1 MLFSRRSSR
10 PRGLAALLPGRALLA
25 ALLLALLA
33 PLAQAE
39 DGKRL
44 RIGITL
50 HPYYSYVSN
59 IVGDKAE
66 VVPLIPAGFNP
77 HAYEPRAE
85 DIKRIGTL
93 DVVVLN
99 GVGHDDFAE
108 RMIAS
113 SEKPGIPVIEAN
125 AKVPLLAA
133 TGMAARGA
141 GKVVNPHTFL
151 SISASITQ
159 VNTIARELG
168 KLDPANAKAYT
179 RNARAYAKRLRA
191 LRADAL
197 ARLNKAPAADFRVA
211 TIHGAYDYLLREFG
225 LEVTAVVEPAHG
237 IEPSPSQLKKT
248 IDQLKALDVKV
259 IFSEIDFLHLRRDHP
274 ARVRGEAL
282 FAVAHFL
289 WRLQRRQVRGRNGAQ
304 PRHRGP
310 RHPGV
315 RRMTVAERLC
325 ATPCGPAIEFAGID
339 LSLGG
344 SRILDGV
351 RLRVEA
357 GSVHALVG
365 PNGGGKS
372 SLVKTLLGQM
382 PHRGELR
389 LEWPGAPGCIGYVPQ
404 ALEFDRGLPLTVDDF
419 MAAMCQ
425 RRPAFLGLSRS
436 RRPAIDAALERVGM
450 LAKRGRRMGALS
462 GGERQRVLLAQGLV
476 PPPQLL
482 VLDEPMSA
490 LDEGGIQ
497 VFERLLLDWRQ
508 AGVTVLWIE
517 HDLEAVGRLA
527 DRVSGL
533 NRHLLFDGPAASSL
547 TPERLLTLFSTQP
560 RKNAEASR

>member
-1 MLFSRRSSR
+1 MSVETVRPAGAGHETLYVLLGSVLILALAATVVGLRQQSHEAQALDAHQVDARLDLNAAEQGIYADLQVAAEDIQARLDDGEAAPSVDELAAEGFPPFVADVAASSRGGPLPTPYRATPAPWLTPLAPGGQPLRRRRDPSAPPLIAHRLHRRRFSMLFSRRSSR

-59 IVGDKAE
+59 IVGDQAE

-259 IFSEIDFLHLRRDHP
+259 IFSEIDFPSTYVETIQRESGVKLYSLSHISYGDYSAGKYEEEM
-274 ARVRGEAL
+274 ARNLDTVVRAIQES
-282 FAVAHFL
+282 
-289 WRLQRRQVRGRNGAQ
+289 GA
-304 PRHRGP
+304 
-310 RHPGV
+310 
-315 RRMTVAERLC
+315 
-325 ATPCGPAIEFAGID
+325 
-339 LSLGG
+339 
-344 SRILDGV
+344 
-351 RLRVEA
+351 
-357 GSVHALVG
+357 
-365 PNGGGKS
+365 
-372 SLVKTLLGQM
+372 
-382 PHRGELR
+382 
-389 LEWPGAPGCIGYVPQ
+389 
-404 ALEFDRGLPLTVDDF
+404 
-419 MAAMCQ
+419 
-425 RRPAFLGLSRS
+425 
-436 RRPAIDAALERVGM
+436 
-450 LAKRGRRMGALS
+450 
-462 GGERQRVLLAQGLV
+462 
-476 PPPQLL
+476 
-482 VLDEPMSA
+482 
-490 LDEGGIQ
+490 
-497 VFERLLLDWRQ
+497 
-508 AGVTVLWIE
+508 
-517 HDLEAVGRLA
+517 
-527 DRVSGL
+527 
-533 NRHLLFDGPAASSL
+533 
-547 TPERLLTLFSTQP
+547 
-560 RKNAEASR
+560 

>member
-1 MLFSRRSSR
+1 SASPGRPPGGRPARPECRRTGHLRRPAGRRRRHPGAPGRRRSRALRRRTGRRGLPALRRRHRREQSRRAPLEPRRNRRASELPGRQRQTRGGRLVPPAARPRRSLAEARRGRCRRRTGRRPSPGRRRLAPGGQPLRRRRDPSAPPLIAHRLHRRRFSMLFSRRSSR

-33 PLAQAE
+33 PLTQAE

-259 IFSEIDFLHLRRDHP
+259 IFSEIDFPSTYVETIQRESGVKLYSLSHISYGDYSAGKYEEEM
-274 ARVRGEAL
+274 ARNLDTVVRAIQES
-282 FAVAHFL
+282 
-289 WRLQRRQVRGRNGAQ
+289 GA
-304 PRHRGP
+304 
-310 RHPGV
+310 
-315 RRMTVAERLC
+315 
-325 ATPCGPAIEFAGID
+325 
-339 LSLGG
+339 
-344 SRILDGV
+344 
-351 RLRVEA
+351 
-357 GSVHALVG
+357 
-365 PNGGGKS
+365 
-372 SLVKTLLGQM
+372 
-382 PHRGELR
+382 
-389 LEWPGAPGCIGYVPQ
+389 
-404 ALEFDRGLPLTVDDF
+404 
-419 MAAMCQ
+419 
-425 RRPAFLGLSRS
+425 
-436 RRPAIDAALERVGM
+436 
-450 LAKRGRRMGALS
+450 
-462 GGERQRVLLAQGLV
+462 
-476 PPPQLL
+476 
-482 VLDEPMSA
+482 
-490 LDEGGIQ
+490 
-497 VFERLLLDWRQ
+497 
-508 AGVTVLWIE
+508 
-517 HDLEAVGRLA
+517 
-527 DRVSGL
+527 
-533 NRHLLFDGPAASSL
+533 
-547 TPERLLTLFSTQP
+547 
-560 RKNAEASR
+560 

>member
-1 MLFSRRSSR
+1 M
-10 PRGLAALLPGRALLA
+10 
-25 ALLLALLA
+25 
-33 PLAQAE
+33 
-39 DGKRL
+39 
-44 RIGITL
+44 
-50 HPYYSYVSN
+50 
-59 IVGDKAE
+59 
-66 VVPLIPAGFNP
+66 
-77 HAYEPRAE
+77 
-85 DIKRIGTL
+85 
-93 DVVVLN
+93 
-99 GVGHDDFAE
+99 
-108 RMIAS
+108 
-113 SEKPGIPVIEAN
+113 
-125 AKVPLLAA
+125 
-133 TGMAARGA
+133 
-141 GKVVNPHTFL
+141 VNPHTFL

-325 ATPCGPAIEFAGID
+325 ATPCGPAIDFAGID